1 LPHNIEQIL
10 RDALSQAGMSLGTST
25 FGSVTD
31 YVSTGNRDNHLVG
44 LAGLFARNVVKGEK
58 TLKEA
63 LTEIEVAAATFIERT
78 YGDNI
83 DPKKG

>member
-1 LPHNIEQIL
+1 
-10 RDALSQAGMSLGTST
+10 M
-25 FGSVTD
+25 
-31 YVSTGNRDNHLVG
+31 STGNRDNHLVG

-83 DPKKG
+83 DPKKGPTKLIEFLIREEDVVALLNRRAH